1 MLRRWLI
8 GLGVLYLAVG
18 VYLVSIHVAL
28 VLAFYLVVGGVALA
42 GSIVLERS
50 GYHPHV
56 DRARGRWQLTGERF
70 VDPSSGRLMEVRY
83 NPDTG
88 ERDYKEADRASPDS
102 AFGGDADTPS

>member
-18 VYLVSIHVAL
+18 AYLVSIHVAL
-28 VLAFYLVVGGVALA
+28 ALAIYLVVGGVVLA
-42 GSIVLERS
+42 GSIVLERR
-50 GYHPHV
+50 GYRHRV

-88 ERDYKEADRASPDS
+88 ERDYVDVN
-102 AFGGDADTPS
+102 TPS

>member
-18 VYLVSIHVAL
+18 AYLLSIHVAL
-28 VLAFYLVVGGVALA
+28 VLAIYLVVGGAVLA
-42 GSIVLERS
+42 GSIVLERR
-50 GYHPHV
+50 GYRPRV
-56 DRARGRWQLTGERF
+56 DRARGHWQRTGERF

-88 ERDYKEADRASPDS
+88 ERDYVDV
-102 AFGGDADTPS
+102 DTSS

>member
-18 VYLVSIHVAL
+18 AYLLALHVAL
-28 VLAFYLVVGGVALA
+28 VLAIYLVVGGAVLA
-42 GSIVLERS
+42 GSIVLERR
-50 GYHPHV
+50 GYRPRV
-56 DRARGRWQLTGERF
+56 DQARGPWQRTGERF

-88 ERDYKEADRASPDS
+88 ERDYV
-102 AFGGDADTPS
+102 DADTPP

>member
-18 VYLVSIHVAL
+18 AYLLALHVAL
-28 VLAFYLVVGGVALA
+28 VLAIYLVVGGVVLA
-42 GSIVLERS
+42 GSIVLERR
-50 GYHPHV
+50 GYRPRV
-56 DRARGRWQLTGERF
+56 DRTRGRWQLTGERF

-88 ERDYKEADRASPDS
+88 ERDYVDVNMP
-102 AFGGDADTPS
+102 

>member
-8 GLGVLYLAVG
+8 ALGVLYLAVG
-18 VYLVSIHVAL
+18 AYLVSIHVAL
-28 VLAFYLVVGGVALA
+28 ALAIYLVVGGVVLA

-50 GYHPHV
+50 GYRPLV

-83 NPDTG
+83 NPDTA
-88 ERDYKEADRASPDS
+88 ERDYVDVN
-102 AFGGDADTPS
+102 TPS

>member
-18 VYLVSIHVAL
+18 AYLLALHVAL
-28 VLAFYLVVGGVALA
+28 VLAIYLVVGGVVLA
-42 GSIVLERS
+42 GSIVLERR
-50 GYHPHV
+50 GYRPRV

-88 ERDYKEADRASPDS
+88 EREYVDVN
-102 AFGGDADTPS
+102 TPP

>member
-18 VYLVSIHVAL
+18 AYLLSIHVAL
-28 VLAFYLVVGGVALA
+28 VLAIYLLVGGALLA
-42 GSIVLERS
+42 GSIVLERR
-50 GYHPHV
+50 GYRPRV
-56 DRARGRWQLTGERF
+56 DRAQGRWQRTGERF

-88 ERDYKEADRASPDS
+88 ERDYV
-102 AFGGDADTPS
+102 DADKSP